1 MPSTAAAFDLAYTTA
16 LVAASRRM
24 WAASDVDALWRQ
36 WVDEAV
42 ALIACDGAAVLTYTG
57 RLWQALAARPS
68 DAAPDDSAV
77 AAVVEMLF
85 RRVCF
90 CNKISIDDFTEGA
103 SWVGLGWR
111 ALLVVR
117 IEGAPRQP
125 IRLVWYAESEA
136 R

>member
-1 MPSTAAAFDLAYTTA
+1 
-16 LVAASRRM
+16 
-24 WAASDVDALWRQ
+24 
-36 WVDEAV
+36 V
-42 ALIACDGAAVLTYTG
+42 ALIPCDGAAVLTYTG

-85 RRVCF
+85 RRGVF
-90 CNKISIDDFTEGA
+90 LQPNFDRRLHGGA

>member
-24 WAASDVDALWRQ
+24 WAASDVAALWRTV
-36 WVDEAV
+36 VDEAV

-77 AAVVEMLF
+77 AAVIEMLF
-85 RRVCF
+85 RRGVF
-90 CNKISIDDFTEGA
+90 LQQNFDRRLHG
-103 SWVGLGWR
+103 R
-111 ALLVVR
+111 
-117 IEGAPRQP
+117 
-125 IRLVWYAESEA
+125 RLVGRAGLACVTGGAY
-136 R
+136 